1 MRRRKPAP
9 GAAREE
15 RLSEQGLQR
24 LERQLRAGTISRL
37 VLQQWLRRYG
47 DAAQKLIDQY
57 RPADRE
63 DGD

>member
-1 MRRRKPAP
+1 MSGRKPAP
-9 GAAREE
+9 GVAREE
-15 RLSEQGLQR
+15 RLSTEGLQR
-24 LERQLRAGTISRL
+24 LEQQLRAGTISKP

-63 DGD
+63 AGE